1 MQCRLPRK
9 NVPNKKSN
17 LTWYFNETISWSAAA
32 TYPANF
38 TCNGKRYD
46 KIGLTHS
53 ANPSAKSYIGY
64 HDLGTSSSWLNVAE
78 LHQRSDPPFQWYK
91 EVYRTITFDAPPTGY
106 LLTWLEANA
115 TPQ

>member
-17 LTWYFNETISWSAAA
+17 LTWYFNETISWPDASSYNAD
-32 TYPANF
+32 F
-38 TCNGKRYD
+38 TCDGGYYD
-46 KIGLTHS
+46 AIGFTNS
-53 ANPSAKSYIGY
+53 AKPSATLYIRYRKHGS
-64 HDLGTSSSWLNVAE
+64 TTWQKVAKLN
-78 LHQRSDPPFQWYK
+78 QRANPPFQWIK
-91 EVYRTITFDAPPTGY
+91 EVYRTITFDVPPTGD

>member
-9 NVPNKKSN
+9 NVPDKKPN

-32 TYPANF
+32 TYNAVF
-38 TCNGKRYD
+38 TCD
-46 KIGLTHS
+46 KVYYEAIDLTHS
-53 ANPSAKSYIGY
+53 SNPKTTLYIRYRKHGS
-64 HDLGTSSSWLNVAE
+64 TTWVRVAE
-78 LHQRSDPPFQWYK
+78 LIKHNNPPFKWRQ
-91 EVYRTITFDAPPTGY
+91 EIYRTITFDAPPTGD